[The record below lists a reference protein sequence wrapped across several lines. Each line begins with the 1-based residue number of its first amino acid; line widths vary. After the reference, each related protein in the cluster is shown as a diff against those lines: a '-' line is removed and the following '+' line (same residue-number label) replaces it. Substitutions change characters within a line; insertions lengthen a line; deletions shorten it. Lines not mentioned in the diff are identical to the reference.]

1 MPLGS
6 YFSPEVET
14 LSRGDL
20 DALIDERVRYTV
32 QYAAEHSP
40 FYRHWFKENKI
51 NPEEVRVHEDLLN
64 LPVISGKTIREH
76 QPPLTPEFEFLS
88 TDWTNVFSIQET
100 SGTSG
105 TPKGFFLTWDDWK
118 RYAEKYARS
127 FVSQGFSE
135 KDRIVVCAS
144 YGMNVGANTMTI
156 AARKI
161 GMGIIPIGKCT
172 FESRILKSYKP
183 TAIVGSVFKLLRLAR
198 RLSAEGMKTSDTTI
212 DKLVAGG
219 ESFADESRAYLSEMW
234 GVPVYNTYGSTEG
247 TMCGECTHLSGLH
260 VPEDLVHLDV
270 YDPQM
275 QSFVKDGECGRS
287 VLTTLLPVGGK
298 SGMLLINYDTEDT
311 TVVLSR
317 EQCGCGRTHMRI
329 VNPEREAETLW
340 AFGNP
345 FNRTDI
351 EAAVFQAENM
361 AHVTGEYEASV
372 YDGNV
377 PEKVFLQVNLE
388 CFDPARCDRKL
399 VEDRFVSRFLK
410 YKSMIAEHYY
420 DGSFRIEFNFTGLSG
435 LELYTMKGRPK
446 RLVDRRVH

>member
-1 MPLGS
+1 MPVGS
-6 YFSPEVET
+6 FFDKEIET
-14 LSRGDL
+14 LERSDL

-32 QYAAEHSP
+32 QYAVTHSP

-51 NPEEVRVHEDLLN
+51 NPADIRVHEDLLN
-64 LPVISGKTIREH
+64 LPVISGRTIREH
-76 QPPLTPEFEFLS
+76 QPPTTPEFEFLS
-88 TDWTNVFSIQET
+88 TDWNNVFSIQET

-127 FVSQGFSE
+127 FVSQGFSN

-156 AARKI
+156 AAQKI

-183 TAIVGSVFKLLRLAR
+183 TAIVGSVFKLLRLVR
-198 RLSAEGMKTSDTTI
+198 RLSADGVKPSDTSI

-219 ESFADESRAYLSEMW
+219 ESFADESRAYLSDLW

-247 TMCGECTHLSGLH
+247 TMCGECTQLSGLH

-270 YDPQM
+270 YDPRM
-275 QSFVKDGECGRS
+275 QSFVNDGECGRG
-287 VLTTLLPVGGK
+287 VLTTLLPIGGK

-311 TVVLSR
+311 SVVLSR
-317 EQCGCGRTHMRI
+317 QQCSCGRTHMRI
-329 VNPEREAETLW
+329 VNPQREAETIW

-351 EAAVFQAENM
+351 EAAVFQTESM
-361 AHVTGEYEASV
+361 VFITGEYEAFV
-372 YDGNV
+372 YDGDL
-377 PEKVFLQVNLE
+377 PEVTVLRVNLE
-388 CFDPARCDRKL
+388 CFDTDHCDRKL
-399 VEDRFVSRFLK
+399 VEDQFISRFLK
-410 YKSMIAEHYY
+410 YKSLIAEHYHE
-420 DGSFRIEFNFTGLSG
+420 GSFRIEFNFTGLRG
-435 LELYTMKGRPK
+435 LDFYTLKGRPK

>member
-1 MPLGS
+1 MPTGS
-6 YFSPEVET
+6 YFSPDVET
-14 LSRGDL
+14 MDRGDL

-32 QYAAEHSP
+32 QYATEHSP
-40 FYRHWFKENKI
+40 FYRHWFRENHI
-51 NPEEVRVHEDLLN
+51 NPAEVRVHEDLFN
-64 LPVISGKTIREH
+64 LPIVSGKTIRQH
-76 QPPLTPEFEFLS
+76 QPPATPEFEFLS
-88 TDWTNVFSIQET
+88 TDWNNVFSIQET

-127 FVSQGFSE
+127 FVSQGFSD

-156 AARKI
+156 AAQRI

-172 FESRILKSYKP
+172 FQSRILKNYKP

-198 RLSAEGMKTSDTTI
+198 RLADEGMKPSETSI

-219 ESFADESRAYLSEMW
+219 ESFADESRAYLSELW

-247 TMCGECTHLSGLH
+247 TMCGECTQISGLH

-275 QSFVKDGECGRS
+275 KSFVKDGECGRG

-317 EQCGCGRTHMRI
+317 ERCGCGRTHMRI
-329 VNPEREAETLW
+329 VNPQREAETVW

-345 FNRTDI
+345 FNKADI
-351 EAAVFQAENM
+351 EAAVFQADSM
-361 AHVTGEYEASV
+361 AYIT
-372 YDGNV
+372 
-377 PEKVFLQVNLE
+377 
-388 CFDPARCDRKL
+388 
-399 VEDRFVSRFLK
+399 
-410 YKSMIAEHYY
+410 
-420 DGSFRIEFNFTGLSG
+420 
-435 LELYTMKGRPK
+435 
-446 RLVDRRVH
+446 

>member
-1 MPLGS
+1 MPAGS
-6 YFSPEVET
+6 YFSPEVER
-14 LSRGDL
+14 LDRSDL
-20 DALIDERVRYTV
+20 DALIDERVRYSV

-40 FYRHWFKENKI
+40 FYRHWFRENNI
-51 NPEEVRVHEDLLN
+51 NPAEVREHEDLLD
-64 LPVISGKTIREH
+64 LPIVSGKTIREH
-76 QPPLTPEFEFLS
+76 QPPITPEFEFLS
-88 TDWTNVFSIQET
+88 TDWNNVFSIQET

-127 FVSQGFSE
+127 FVSQGFSD

-156 AARKI
+156 AAQRI
-161 GMGIIPIGKCT
+161 GMGIIPLGKCT
-172 FESRILKSYKP
+172 FESRILKCYKP

-198 RLSAEGMKTSDTTI
+198 SLSAEGMNPSDTTI

-219 ESFADESRAYLSEMW
+219 ESFADESRTYLSELW

-247 TMCGECTHLSGLH
+247 TMCGECTQLSGLH

-270 YDPQM
+270 YDPRM
-275 QSFVKDGECGRS
+275 QSFVKDGECGRAM
-287 VLTTLLPVGGK
+287 LTTLLPVGGK

-317 EQCGCGRTHMRI
+317 GRCGCGRTHMRI
-329 VNPEREAETLW
+329 ANPEREAETLW

-351 EAAVFQAENM
+351 EASVFQRESM
-361 AHVTGEYEASV
+361 AYITGEYEAFLS
-372 YDGNV
+372 DGEK
-377 PEKVFLQVNLE
+377 PEEAVLRVSLE
-388 CFDPARCDRKL
+388 CFDPACCDHKL

-410 YKSMIAEHYY
+410 YKALIEEHYH
-420 DGSFRIEFNFTGLSG
+420 DGSFRIDFNFTGLRG
-435 LELYTMKGRPK
+435 LDFYTLKGRPK

>member
-32 QYAAEHSP
+32 HYAAEHSP

-372 YDGNV
+372 YDGDV

-410 YKSMIAEHYY
+410 YKSLIAEHYY